1 VKTRTGAIIAEY
13 KTLDEINGLKFFE
26 ECKKNYPN
34 IIRILITAYIGDNI
48 AKEAL
53 DSGLI
58 YKLIKKPINIS
69 GLKQIMYEASERFA
83 AQKAL
88 Q

>member
-1 VKTRTGAIIAEY
+1 MKTRTGAIIAEY
-13 KTLDEINGLKFFE
+13 KTLDEINGLEFFE